1 MEELG
6 QGAFGIVHKSVM
18 RDLSK
23 KNKSSK
29 LGNQKLDTHQGRI
42 VATKVL
48 RENASEED
56 KRQFLQE
63 IELMKEVGEHRNIL
77 SMLGY
82 WIKSEP
88 IMLIMEYFPNGDLLH
103 WLRNKRK
110 KLAMKKSHQNDVF
123 DSLQLPACRRP
134 KLMPRKSL
142 VENVDE
148 DSIGRKTEDG
158 ENISKEKDVKI
169 SQDDDSFNQI
179 RPIKMEPKCSDM
191 GDEDDGEQEKN
202 TSVLLNKGQRKPMSM
217 LVVPSI
223 NIGHFSEGTQ
233 LTLPEPL
240 RTTKQK
246 EDDFEGKEADEEQV
260 INAKDV
266 LCYAWQIAKGMD
278 YLVSKGFVHR
288 DLAARNILL
297 GENRAVK
304 IADFGLLRHTSEG
317 EIYEM
322 TNVKRLPLKW
332 TAPEALESG
341 IFTFKTDV

>member
-1 MEELG
+1 MSFQLHLIR
-6 QGAFGIVHKSVM
+6 FYY
-18 RDLSK
+18 
-23 KNKSSK
+23 
-29 LGNQKLDTHQGRI
+29 
-42 VATKVL
+42 
-48 RENASEED
+48 
-56 KRQFLQE
+56 LQ
-63 IELMKEVGEHRNIL
+63 
-77 SMLGY
+77 
-82 WIKSEP
+82 
-88 IMLIMEYFPNGDLLH
+88 
-103 WLRNKRK
+103 
-110 KLAMKKSHQNDVF
+110 LAMKKSHQNDVF
-123 DSLQLPACRRP
+123 DSLQFPASRRP

-169 SQDDDSFNQI
+169 SQDDDLFNQI

-191 GDEDDGEQEKN
+191 GDEDYGEEEKN

-266 LCYAWQIAKGMD
+266 LCYAWQIAKGMVRVRCLEHVD
-278 YLVSKGFVHR
+278 NICYLVV
-288 DLAARNILL
+288 DIWVL
-297 GENRAVK
+297 K
-304 IADFGLLRHTSEG
+304 ITSNKKDQISFNLCCLHG
-317 EIYEM
+317 S
-322 TNVKRLPLKW
+322 R
-332 TAPEALESG
+332 
-341 IFTFKTDV
+341 